1 MKTLWFY
8 TITLLSLLLAGCNNG
23 DDGLLDIPSG
33 WSHKAVSLAVT
44 PKSASIPM
52 GLTQQLEAD
61 AVLNTGLTVR
71 VTTDSHLTWTSSDA
85 AIATVDAAGL
95 VKGVTQGTV
104 TITAEG
110 INNDGSRVSDTATI
124 TVTDAIA
131 TALTVTPKSKT
142 LAKGLS
148 QAYRAD
154 ALMSNGEVIDVT
166 TYAGLTWSSSD
177 TTVASISNASG
188 DKGVAKS
195 LDKGTTT
202 IKAEG
207 IVNGVTLSDTATL
220 MVGDAVVANIVVN
233 PATASVPVGL
243 EQAFKADAV
252 MTDGSTQDVTEYAT
266 WITSDPGTA
275 LVSDESG
282 TKGIAQGRAVSTEPA
297 AIMATITVDGTDY
310 SASGDLTV
318 TDAVVTAFS
327 VFPKNAEIPKGLTQQ
342 FQAKATMS
350 NGEVLDVT
358 EHANV
363 SWTSSDTAIA
373 SISNSAGTKGVATG
387 ESVGGPVTI
396 TATGIVAGKTY
407 QDTAEL
413 TITSAI
419 ISSIQVTPA
428 IETTPVGLTRSF
440 TAKALLSDGTSRDI
454 TASPTLSWSTDNPS
468 IATIS
473 NVTGSEGVA
482 KGEAIGSVM
491 VTATENSGSSS
502 LVGTARLDVTE
513 AIVTDLQ
520 VTPPSALVANGLT
533 QQYTAKAILSDGSS
547 QDVTSDAA
555 ISWTTNNSAIATISN
570 DVTNKGTAK
579 GESIG
584 GPITIT
590 ATGTAGGQTFKGTAT
605 LTVTDAVVQ
614 RLQVTPTTETTPVGL
629 SKTFIARAFFS
640 DSTSRDVTNDPAVSW
655 SSSDNDI
662 ATVITGEASG
672 NGVAKG
678 ESEGVVT
685 IKASG
690 IANGQTFENSAAL
703 TVTSAEVA
711 SMVVTPISDTTPVGL
726 TKPFT
731 ATVTLTDGTPI
742 NVTDDPAIS
751 WSSSDPTI
759 ATVETGNTT
768 GGNGVATG
776 VESGTVTITATG
788 SANGTK
794 FTESAQLTVTNAVIT
809 DLQVTPANDTT
820 PIGLSKQFTAI
831 ALLSDGK
838 ETLDVT
844 NESAISWS
852 SSNTSIATI
861 DASGLATGA
870 STGVVTITAQGT
882 TPEGTNVMGTATLE
896 VTDAIITSLVVTPK
910 DKSVAK
916 GLEQQFTATAYLSDG
931 THSIDVTND
940 PSIGWTTDDASVSIS
955 AAGLAKGEMVGS
967 ANVIATGTT
976 PEGNTLSDS
985 GLLTV
990 TDAVVMEL
998 QVTPPN
1004 DSTPA
1009 GLTKQFTATALM
1021 SDGNSIPVTDNA
1033 AVSWTSSDTNIA
1045 TITTGLASGNGVAT
1059 GVISGTVTITA
1070 EGVIDSTTFKGE
1082 ATLEVTNAI
1091 PQSLAVTPLEPS
1103 IAKGLDQQ
1111 FVAEITYSDNS
1122 TNIVTTDPLTNW
1134 NSDNTDI
1141 ATVTTEGLAHGVET
1155 GTTTITV
1162 GGTYDGVVLED
1173 STSLTVTD
1181 AEMLSIEVTP
1191 ATSSVAKG
1199 LTQQFTA
1206 IATFTDGTQDI
1217 TTDSGTSWV
1226 STNTAA
1232 ATISTA
1238 GADMGL
1244 ASGNAVG
1251 STTIQ
1256 ATNAGMTGTASL
1268 DVTSAELVSI
1278 DLEPD
1283 PLSVEEGN
1291 SGLLTALGTYTD
1303 TATDADRVDI
1313 TSDMDGWTPVDTG
1326 IATVVDGTVTGV
1338 KFGSTTVTAMKDG
1351 ITSGPATINV
1361 TPTLVSI
1368 ELSPI
1373 DIRIKGDGPL
1383 LPDAEFADGTTET
1396 TGDQLTATGLYSDN
1410 STKDIT
1416 DKVTWRTIEG
1426 HSENYDIGI
1435 DGVVTPSASGY
1446 FTVSATLN
1454 SIESNSANITTC
1466 MTLAGPCLA
1475 ALDSGAGKLF
1485 TPSPGID
1492 YVDVA
1497 TPDFSGNG
1505 SLAEIPI
1512 GDGSVMIVTLDLAHS
1527 WCDELTNITFKGRN
1541 NWTLATADELKN
1553 ELYGTFGNMNTGYGW
1568 PTQTHYRSQDEDED
1582 GSSTV
1587 VMLSSGSEI
1596 TYEGTVARYVSCV
1609 SIP

>member
-44 PKSASIPM
+44 PKSVSIPI

-61 AVLNTGLTVR
+61 AVLNTGQTVR
-71 VTTDSHLTWTSSDA
+71 VTTDSHLTWTSSDV

-124 TVTDAIA
+124 TVSDAIA

-166 TYAGLTWSSSD
+166 TYADVTWSSSD

-188 DKGVAKS
+188 NKGVAKS
-195 LDKGTTT
+195 LGKGTTT

-220 MVGDAVVANIVVN
+220 MVSDAVVANIVVN

-282 TKGIAQGRAVSTEPA
+282 TKGIAQGRAVSAEPA
-297 AIMATITVDGTDY
+297 TIMASVTVDGTDY
-310 SASGDLTV
+310 SASGELTV

-327 VFPKNAEIPKGLTQQ
+327 VSPKNAEIPKGLTQQ

-350 NGEVLDVT
+350 DGEVLDVT

-363 SWTSSDTAIA
+363 SWTSSDTTIA
-373 SISNSAGTKGVATG
+373 SISNSAGMKGVATG

-396 TATGIVAGKTY
+396 TATGIIAGKTY
-407 QDTAEL
+407 QDTAKL

-454 TASPTLSWSTDNPS
+454 TDSPTLSWSTDNPS

-473 NVTGSEGVA
+473 NVAGSEGVT

-513 AIVTDLQ
+513 AIVTALQ

-555 ISWTTNNSAIATISN
+555 ISWTTDNSAIATISN

-579 GESIG
+579 GESVG

-614 RLQVTPTTETTPVGL
+614 RLQVTPATETTPVGL
-629 SKTFIARAFFS
+629 SRTFIARAFFS
-640 DSTSRDVTNDPAVSW
+640 DGTSRNVTNDPAVSW

-662 ATVITGEASG
+662 ATVVTGETSG

-711 SMVVTPISDTTPVGL
+711 SMVVTPNSDTTPIGL
-726 TKPFT
+726 TKAFT
-731 ATVTLTDGTPI
+731 AIVTLTDGTPI
-742 NVTDDPAIS
+742 DVTNDPAVS
-751 WSSSDPTI
+751 WSSSNTSV
-759 ATVETGNTT
+759 ATVETDNTA

-776 VESGTVTITATG
+776 VETGTVTITATG
-788 SANGTK
+788 SANGTT

-809 DLQVTPANDTT
+809 DLQVTPANDTI
-820 PIGLSKQFTAI
+820 PIGLSKQFSAI
-831 ALLSDGK
+831 ALLSDGVN
-838 ETLDVT
+838 TWDVT
-844 NESAISWS
+844 NESAISWT

-870 STGVVTITAQGT
+870 ATGTVTITAQGT
-882 TPEGTNVMGTATLE
+882 TPEGTNVAGTATLE

-931 THSIDVTND
+931 TNSIDVTID
-940 PSIGWTTDDASVSIS
+940 PSISWTTNDASVSVS
-955 AAGLAKGEMVGS
+955 ATGLAKGEAVGS
-967 ANVIATGTT
+967 AHVIATGTT
-976 PEGNTLSDS
+976 PEGNLLSDS
-985 GLLTV
+985 GILTV

-1009 GLTKQFTATALM
+1009 GLTKPFTATALM
-1021 SDGNSIPVTDNA
+1021 SDGTSVPVTDNA
-1033 AVSWTSSDTNIA
+1033 AVSWSSSNTNIA
-1045 TITTGLASGNGVAT
+1045 TITTGLISGNGVAK
-1059 GVISGTVTITA
+1059 GVVPGTVTITA
-1070 EGVIDSTTFKGE
+1070 EGTIDSTTFKGE
-1082 ATLEVTNAI
+1082 AALEVTNAI
-1091 PQSLAVTPLEPS
+1091 PQSLAVTPISPS

-1111 FVAEITYSDNS
+1111 FVAEVTYSDES
-1122 TNIVTTDPLTNW
+1122 IRDVTTDPATNW
-1134 NSDNTDI
+1134 RSDTTGI
-1141 ATVTTEGLAHGVET
+1141 ATVTAEGLAHGVET
-1155 GTTTITV
+1155 GSATISA
-1162 GGTYDGVVLED
+1162 GGTYDGVILED
-1173 STSLTVTD
+1173 STSLTVTA
-1181 AEMLSIEVTP
+1181 AEIASIEVTP
-1191 ATSSVAKG
+1191 NPTSIAKG
-1199 LTQQFTA
+1199 RTQQFTA
-1206 IATFTDGTQDI
+1206 MATMTDGTPQDI
-1217 TTDSGTSWV
+1217 TIDTGTSWV
-1226 STNTAA
+1226 STNTAV

-1238 GADMGL
+1238 GSDMGL
-1244 ASGNAVG
+1244 ASGDAVG

-1256 ATNAGMTGTASL
+1256 ATNAGVTGTASL

-1283 PLSVEEGN
+1283 PLSVEEGTT
-1291 SGLLTALGTYTD
+1291 GLLTALGTYTD
-1303 TATDADRVDI
+1303 TETDADRVDI
-1313 TSDMDGWTPVDTG
+1313 TLDMDGWTPADTG

-1338 KFGSTTVTAMKDG
+1338 KFGSTTVTATKDG
-1351 ITSGPATINV
+1351 VTSASATINV
-1361 TPTLVSI
+1361 TPSLTG
-1368 ELSPI
+1368 
-1373 DIRIKGDGPL
+1373 IRIGNPDPIEIRPNGVVPITVYAIYSDGSEEDVSL
-1383 LPDAEFADGTTET
+1383 ESVIET
-1396 TGDQLTATGLYSDN
+1396 TFSEDVAFVTDN
-1410 STKDIT
+1410 VVNTVTT
-1416 DKVTWRTIEG
+1416 DT
-1426 HSENYDIGI
+1426 SLSFQN
-1435 DGVVTPSASGY
+1435 GVIRAYYGG
-1446 FTVSATLN
+1446 FTDSVSAT
-1454 SIESNSANITTC
+1454 
-1466 MTLAGPCLA
+1466 
-1475 ALDSGAGKLF
+1475 
-1485 TPSPGID
+1485 ID
-1492 YVDVA
+1492 YRITLSRA
-1497 TPDFSGNG
+1497 TSLCSTLGMRVPLETELIDIFNTQTSGVSGNTDMCT
-1505 SLAEIPI
+1505 I
-1512 GDGSVMIVTLDLAHS
+1512 
-1527 WCDELTNITFKGRN
+1527 
-1541 NWTLATADELKN
+1541 
-1553 ELYGTFGNMNTGYGW
+1553 YGW
-1568 PTQTHYRSQDEDED
+1568 PLAEACGGVLSTYFTSERDSRDIIIRVNMYTGVSTADD
-1582 GSSTV
+1582 GSGFGEQATS
-1587 VMLSSGSEI
+1587 
-1596 TYEGTVARYVSCV
+1596 YFHCV
-1609 SIP
+1609 P